1 MFFKAGDLLY
11 LKLACDGRNVGV
23 FSCIFG
29 ILHMATMAIMAIMA
43 TLAYSKAL
51 RMVALA
57 S

>member
-43 TLAYSKAL
+43 TMAYSKAL